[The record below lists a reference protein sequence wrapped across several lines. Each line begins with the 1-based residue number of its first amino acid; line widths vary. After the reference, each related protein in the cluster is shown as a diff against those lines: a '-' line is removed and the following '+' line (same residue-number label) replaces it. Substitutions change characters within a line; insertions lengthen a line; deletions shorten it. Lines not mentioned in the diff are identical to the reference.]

1 MPTSSCM
8 NKNSL
13 MPIEWM
19 DGFSEFRPLSWI
31 HALIFDHITGADKR
45 LNNLAFII
53 QVCFHSLSWCCLT
66 STSADGSRT
75 TSAPQTSE
83 FMMMMM
89 MRMPRMRRSYDSRTM
104 GALLYTIVAVQLVC
118 HLPRTGLNIYEIYMV
133 SLEQSGGLEQQFMT
147 RVTPC

>member
-1 MPTSSCM
+1 
-8 NKNSL
+8 
-13 MPIEWM
+13 M